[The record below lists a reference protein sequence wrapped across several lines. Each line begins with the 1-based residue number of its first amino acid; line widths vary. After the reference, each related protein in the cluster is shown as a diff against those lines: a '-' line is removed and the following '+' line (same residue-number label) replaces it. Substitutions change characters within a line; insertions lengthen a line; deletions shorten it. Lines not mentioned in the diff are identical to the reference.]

1 MISIIEQVE
10 ADVLE
15 VIKRIPAKGIPE
27 MGWTPDRNI
36 ENGGTLV
43 ADYDPSLSTPPSEE
57 DLQPFSGKTP
67 TEGLNINSIKYH
79 WNALASFHKASRI
92 VLSLLIDKVQ
102 SSHLVICPSNTR
114 VRYIVLPTSHS

>member
-10 ADVLE
+10 ADLNE
-15 VIKRIPAKGIPE
+15 IINRIPTKGIPE

-43 ADYDPSLSTPPSEE
+43 ADYDPSLSTPLSDA

-67 TEGLNINSIKYH
+67 TEGLNANSIKYH

-92 VLSLLIDKVQ
+92 VLSLLINKVRPHWYV
-102 SSHLVICPSNTR
+102 SFFC
-114 VRYIVLPTSHS
+114 